1 MYVQNGNHMRQTIS
15 ESPLASFYK
24 QILLPILSSKNKR
37 LSLTNILN
45 SFSQE
50 WSCIRSGFDKKAQS
64 NSKMG
69 LFSQFNSDRFLLE
82 QSGKSLNLQLCF
94 WFTVR
99 PTGLRGYFLKRRWC
113 FVQGGE
119 TPNFSC
125 QQRESSQSFHGV
137 KIGKSGEQ
145 NMLFSQLSQNLQP

>member
-1 MYVQNGNHMRQTIS
+1 MYVQNGNHIRQTIS

-50 WSCIRSGFDKKAQS
+50 WSYIRSGFDKKAQS

-69 LFSQFNSDRFLLE
+69 LFPQFNSDRFLLE
-82 QSGKSLNLQLCF
+82 QSGKSFNLQLCF

-119 TPNFSC
+119 TPNL
-125 QQRESSQSFHGV
+125 V
-137 KIGKSGEQ
+137 VNKGKA
-145 NMLFSQLSQNLQP
+145 LKAFTA